1 VTGVQGLPFDTTLVF
16 DTIPDLVWV
25 KDVNGVYLFCNHA
38 FERFFGAKRAQIVGR
53 TDYDF
58 VPRDQA
64 DFFRENDRIALA
76 NDRPT
81 ANDEWVTFATG
92 GQRVLLETVKT
103 PLRDGDGAVVG
114 VAGVARDMTERHRVE
129 EALAESKTLVTSIIN
144 STTDLIWAV
153 DPEDFRILSFNSGL
167 ETYFAGEGLS
177 LEVGMLPE
185 DLLEPDRAAAWRNF
199 YCQALAQG
207 SLVTEYGTGYA
218 DRVLW
223 LNLNVVSRDGQPF
236 AISVFGKDITERLA
250 LVHELRGHQ
259 FHLEELV
266 NQRTQELEAATERA
280 LAANK
285 AKSQFLANMS
295 HEIRTPL
302 NAVLGFA
309 QLLAQEP
316 GLSPGGRGKLDT
328 ILKSGEHL
336 LAVINDILEMSRIEA
351 GRIGVKPEPFDLR
364 GLVDELSTLFRQ
376 RAREKGL
383 DLVVDGTQGLPEAVT
398 ADPAKVRQVLFNLL
412 GNAVKYTPEGKTRG
426 WESSPTNA
434 GPYSLPSKGRPGE
447 KRWPV
452 VRDSAWPSARSTQAS
467 WEGRSRSPMGSKA
480 GEPCSDLP
488 SGPPPPSRPPN
499 PRQGARS
506 GWPSTRASRWSWLS
520 TTVTGTASS
529 SGASSNPWV
538 FGSMRSIPARRPWSG

>member
-1 VTGVQGLPFDTTLVF
+1 
-16 DTIPDLVWV
+16 
-25 KDVNGVYLFCNHA
+25 
-38 FERFFGAKRAQIVGR
+38 
-53 TDYDF
+53 
-58 VPRDQA
+58 
-64 DFFRENDRIALA
+64 
-76 NDRPT
+76 
-81 ANDEWVTFATG
+81 
-92 GQRVLLETVKT
+92 
-103 PLRDGDGAVVG
+103 
-114 VAGVARDMTERHRVE
+114 
-129 EALAESKTLVTSIIN
+129 
-144 STTDLIWAV
+144 LIWAV

-383 DLVVDGTQGLPEAVT
+383 ELVVEGTQRLPEAVT

-412 GNAVKYTPEGKTRG
+412 GNAVKYTPEGSVTLRADFAPPDSVTFAVEDTGVGILPDERRTVFSPFERTPRGEAVAGGTGLGLAISQKYAGLMGGTIEVADGVEGRGTVFRFTFRAAPAEPPPQPSTRG
-426 WESSPTNA
+426 
-434 GPYSLPSKGRPGE
+434 
-447 KRWPV
+447 PV
-452 VRDSAWPSARSTQAS
+452 RLAFDQ
-467 WEGRSRSPMGSKA
+467 
-480 GEPCSDLP
+480 GEPLVLVVDDSDWNRILLRGILEP
-488 SGPPPPSRPPN
+488 LGFRVDEVDSGAAALEWVKSTTPRIILMDLQMPGMDGFETTRRLREDGAGRQATILGITASAFEDEQSHFLESGIDGVMTKPFPIGQLVDLITRTTDLRFDTAPAPPPPPLPTTPTLEAMDGRW
-499 PRQGARS
+499 REAFHQALTQG
-506 GWPSTRASRWSWLS
+506 
-520 TTVTGTASS
+520 
-529 SGASSNPWV
+529 
-538 FGSMRSIPARRPWSG
+538 